1 MNKVVLITGASRG
14 IGAAC
19 ATIFA
24 KNGYNIIIN
33 YLNSEKKAISLKN
46 DLEQNY
52 NVNCDIYKCDISKEE
67 EVLKMYDFVKSKY
80 NHIDV
85 LINNAAIS
93 NDMFIDKKKIND
105 FRKVID
111 VNLIGTYMVTTI
123 FAKLILNGS
132 IINIS
137 STNAIDTYYPESIDY
152 DASKAAIIS
161 LTHNFAKY
169 YAPNIRVNAI
179 CPGWVETDQNA
190 LLDNTQRKEINNN
203 ILLKRF
209 ALPTEIANVV
219 FFVAVEASYINNSII
234 RVDGGELC

>member
-46 DLEQNY
+46 DLEKNY

-123 FAKLILNGS
+123 LAKLILNGS

-190 LLDNTQRKEINNN
+190 LLDNTQRKEINDN